1 MQTQLTK
8 KYTQIISSLQ
18 KQGALSFPMPS
29 SPGIRQTI
37 KEAKE
42 WLKDAE
48 NELPSMPAGDTL
60 PILEGYDLLHRICH
74 ATPAPAAMLRTWTDK
89 AFQALIKGDKSICRS
104 KLAAFLAPLIARNP
118 QAIDPRHIAWYADV
132 TTRWVN
138 QHKRTG
144 TFPGETPEE
153 IRRRLGILLRAD
165 LFAHLG
171 SSQNT
176 EKSRWLRQ
184 NKISGDSINS

>member
-42 WLKDAE
+42 WLIDAE
-48 NELPSMPAGDTL
+48 KALQSMPAGDTL

-89 AFQALIKGDKSICRS
+89 PFRRSSKATINLPLKTRSIPRPTDS
-104 KLAAFLAPLIARNP
+104 SQPASHRPAAHRLVRRRHHTLGKPAQTHRHLPRRDTRRDP
-118 QAIDPRHIAWYADV
+118 SPPRH
-132 TTRWVN
+132 
-138 QHKRTG
+138 
-144 TFPGETPEE
+144 TPP
-153 IRRRLGILLRAD
+153 RRPLRPPRLLPEYR
-165 LFAHLG
+165 
-171 SSQNT
+171 
-176 EKSRWLRQ
+176 
-184 NKISGDSINS
+184 KIPLASPE